1 MINYDRR
8 RGGVEVRVQA
18 GPKVA
23 SRLRV
28 SGARQE
34 DSGNYTCAAAN
45 TEAASVFVYVTEEV
59 VVLSNGSAWSMV
71 GGENEGGGDA
81 WLRAV
86 LVEEAGAWGID
97 TLPLRSSSFAR
108 IRACITCDIG

>member
-8 RGGVEVRVQA
+8 RGGVEVRVEA

-28 SGARQE
+28 NDARPQ

-45 TEAASVFVYVTEEV
+45 TEPASVFVYVTEGNTHIQTDTHIV
-59 VVLSNGSAWSMV
+59 FLPRFLCVCLVLSGSV
-71 GGENEGGGDA
+71 
-81 WLRAV
+81 V
-86 LVEEAGAWGID
+86 YV
-97 TLPLRSSSFAR
+97 
-108 IRACITCDIG
+108 